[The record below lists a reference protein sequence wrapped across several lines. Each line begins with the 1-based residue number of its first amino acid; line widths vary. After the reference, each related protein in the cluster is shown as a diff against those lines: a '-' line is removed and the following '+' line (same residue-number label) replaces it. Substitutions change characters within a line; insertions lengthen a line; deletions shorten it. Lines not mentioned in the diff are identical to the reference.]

1 MARNPRVDAAEMMV
15 DIEEPMPMPEEEV
28 MVEEE
33 FVEEVAPPAGLL
45 TTDDVATL
53 TALSEERG
61 MSPDDAVLVVEIVEE
76 FLGGGVVEVE
86 EIEVEEELPPLDFEA
101 EAVVEEMV

>member
-15 DIEEPMPMPEEEV
+15 DIEEPLPEEEV

-45 TTDDVATL
+45 TTEDVAAL

-61 MSPDDAVLVVEIVEE
+61 MSPDDAVLVGEIVEE
-76 FLGGGVVEVE
+76 FLGGGGEVEVE

-101 EAVVEEMV
+101 EAVVEEVV

>member
-15 DIEEPMPMPEEEV
+15 DIEEPMPEEEV

-53 TALSEERG
+53 TALAEDRG

-76 FLGGGVVEVE
+76 FLGGGVVEEVE
-86 EIEVEEELPPLDFEA
+86 DIEVEEELPPLDFEA
-101 EAVVEEMV
+101 EAVVEEVV